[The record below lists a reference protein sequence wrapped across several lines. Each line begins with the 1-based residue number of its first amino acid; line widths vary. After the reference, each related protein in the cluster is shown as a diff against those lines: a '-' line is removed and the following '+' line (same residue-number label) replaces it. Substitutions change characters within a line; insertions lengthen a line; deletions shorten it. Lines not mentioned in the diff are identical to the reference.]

1 MAEVRKNGVLP
12 ARDERS
18 LFMKLSHYRAKDIK
32 RMLLTILVVVAVA
45 AAIVLLGIKLL
56 TPWVAPKV
64 KDLGEGVGKKV
75 EEVKKKLGI
84 GGDEVMPED
93 AYEYKKHHYYIYD
106 DADSWEDAKEKCEKR
121 GGHLA
126 TITSAKED
134 KKLYQYVEEK
144 GSKDVFFGLQM
155 EVESGEEVWKW
166 VTGEKLKH
174 TKWTEGEPN
183 SDSGS
188 CYVAVYGRND
198 DSRWR
203 AVTPGYTKYYLCEW
217 EPEEDA
223 AEDGNAEEEAKEE
236 SSIPDDAMRF
246 EGHSYYVYQKEG
258 MTWKKAKKSCKK
270 KGGHLVTITSQ
281 EEQDAVAGYLLER
294 ITPEQDAWI
303 GIQQDETENPWSQW
317 ITGEDLKYTNWSDG
331 NPDGFEGQ
339 CYGVMC
345 GGERAGENYTIA
357 PGQWDDLKDDDITIG
372 AGYYICEWDTE

>member
-1 MAEVRKNGVLP
+1 MQRQ
-12 ARDERS
+12 
-18 LFMKLSHYRAKDIK
+18 
-32 RMLLTILVVVAVA
+32 
-45 AAIVLLGIKLL
+45 GID
-56 TPWVAPKV
+56 WRN
-64 KDLGEGVGKKV
+64 
-75 EEVKKKLGI
+75 I
-84 GGDEVMPED
+84 
-93 AYEYKKHHYYIYD
+93 
-106 DADSWEDAKEKCEKR
+106 
-121 GGHLA
+121 
-126 TITSAKED
+126 
-134 KKLYQYVEEK
+134 
-144 GSKDVFFGLQM
+144 
-155 EVESGEEVWKW
+155 
-166 VTGEKLKH
+166 
-174 TKWTEGEPN
+174 
-183 SDSGS
+183 
-188 CYVAVYGRND
+188 YVAVYGRND

-270 KGGHLVTITSQ
+270 KGGHLVTITSR